1 MSAINDNPT
10 RKLKTIVITM
20 GAERQKHI
28 KALFAHPTMQEHFEP
43 PTFSPGIPQR
53 QLRTRY
59 DLLTHAGKAGILPEA
74 EWKALSSPEAK
85 LLNDEDP
92 VTLFDILDDVPVE
105 PGRRGSDFDVKM
117 HYARELW
124 QKGKGINRGRS
135 VLACAFAHLVAMRKL
150 VDEGYDIIL
159 EDNVRAPISSIST
172 SNNKTHSHT
181 SASNLEGQEKS
192 SHCECAHRIRE
203 TIAASKELEEA
214 SGKKCHMRYYGW
226 LGSRPNLEFVM
237 DTHCERTKYKRENG
251 FRNYNDNPDTDTDI
265 NTDHGSAPSVF
276 PFPITSDIEQ
286 FLGEATGTTS
296 RTEEDEKAD
305 DEKSSKTTKP
315 GGTPIWGAFA
325 YWVSKE
331 AHSNLIESLQK
342 DVGAFLW
349 KAKKW
354 RCHKVKPI
362 DKIIPRRIINSF
374 SLQIETE
381 TETETETNGDGDQDG
396 RDHVHVATHPAFFRA
411 PMLTSQIHSQ
421 WDAEFCK
428 STEFQ
433 MKRCRTWTERN
444 NDDENM
450 NMGIEWDHLWLTDEE
465 NQIVEHRKLHNEWIT
480 LKQLEEQLKAIK

>member
-1 MSAINDNPT
+1 
-10 RKLKTIVITM
+10 
-20 GAERQKHI
+20 
-28 KALFAHPTMQEHFEP
+28 
-43 PTFSPGIPQR
+43 
-53 QLRTRY
+53 
-59 DLLTHAGKAGILPEA
+59 
-74 EWKALSSPEAK
+74 
-85 LLNDEDP
+85 
-92 VTLFDILDDVPVE
+92 
-105 PGRRGSDFDVKM
+105 
-117 HYARELW
+117 
-124 QKGKGINRGRS
+124 
-135 VLACAFAHLVAMRKL
+135 MRKL

-172 SNNKTHSHT
+172 SNNKTHT

-237 DTHCERTKYKRENG
+237 DTHCERTKYKREND
-251 FRNYNDNPDTDTDI
+251 FRNYNDNTDTD
-265 NTDHGSAPSVF
+265 TDHGSAPSVF

-331 AHSNLIESLQK
+331 AHSKLIESLQK

-374 SLQIETE
+374 SSKIETE
-381 TETETETNGDGDQDG
+381 TETETDGHGDQDG

-433 MKRCRTWTERN
+433 MKRCCTRTETN
-444 NDDENM
+444 NDDDDENM

-465 NQIVEHRKLHNEWIT
+465 TQIVEHRKLHNEWIT
-480 LKQLEEQLKAIK
+480 LKQLEEQLETIK